1 MNVHIAPQRNHQKAR
16 KRSFGLTFGFSSL
29 SRSAWK
35 GTFTRLKKNRCPN
48 QMMPNMMCPNRS
60 RTLISDGG
68 SRNMRALYTHSA
80 GRSTHSGSS
89 ARLTS
94 GAEWDGELLV
104 LREQARNPV
113 GRKRS
118 ERPPTLRPR
127 SSPSHSAHGVAPRL
141 RFDDCRTERSVRRSR
156 TNDLQSGALESIRL
170 MSPRRTHCL
179 SCVASAC
186 LLAVAVAAC
195 SAGGSSSPGAGG
207 SAAGGAAGA
216 GVGGAAGDGG
226 GRTGQAA
233 GSGGSGGAAGGGSG
247 TGGAAGTIGVGGA
260 AGRGGT

>member
-127 SSPSHSAHGVAPRL
+127 SSPSHSAPAVAPRL
-141 RFDDCRTERSVRRSR
+141 RFGGPPDGAKRCSSTSGSSEKRSSLSAADR
-156 TNDLQSGALESIRL
+156 SGAE
-170 MSPRRTHCL
+170 
-179 SCVASAC
+179 
-186 LLAVAVAAC
+186 AAELIVGV
-195 SAGGSSSPGAGG
+195 SV
-207 SAAGGAAGA
+207 AGA
-216 GVGGAAGDGG
+216 DRADVG
-226 GRTGQAA
+226 
-233 GSGGSGGAAGGGSG
+233 
-247 TGGAAGTIGVGGA
+247 
-260 AGRGGT
+260 